1 MKRLLTYEF
10 GSIKLY
16 DNYVLAEIHEGITVP
31 KEAGE
36 ILRHIA
42 DNHYKGRLFAYISHR
57 KYSYSVD
64 PAAIAEASKIKN
76 LIAFAIV
83 TNIPSALQNTRIESM
98 FTQKT
103 YQAFEV
109 ISEAKLWANKKV
121 KEHTKKAQNKS
132 KIQSKI

>member
-1 MKRLLTYEF
+1 MKRLLTYEY

-16 DNYVLAEIHEGITVP
+16 DNYVLAEMHEGITVP

-36 ILRHIA
+36 ILRNIA
-42 DNHYKGRLFAYISHR
+42 ENHYKGRLFAYISHR

-64 PAAIAEASKIKN
+64 PAAITEASKIKN

-98 FTQKT
+98 FTEKT

-121 KEHTKKAQNKS
+121 KEHTKKVQNRSEILS
-132 KIQSKI
+132 KI